1 MKLIKTA
8 NSIISLENV
17 RRVDL
22 NKSES
27 KHTRNYGEKY
37 TITDYTI
44 FIHYNNNTCERI
56 ECGEDASGKMA
67 AETWFSKIADI
78 LSDDPA

>member
-1 MKLIKTA
+1 MKLINTL
-8 NSIISLENV
+8 NSIVSLENV

-37 TITDYTI
+37 TITNYTI
-44 FIHYNNNTCERI
+44 IIRYNDNTAEHI
-56 ECGEDASGKMA
+56 TCGEDASGKA
-67 AETWFSKIADI
+67 KADDLFAKIGAI
-78 LSDDPA
+78 LSV

>member
-37 TITDYTI
+37 TITTYSI
-44 FIHYNNNTCERI
+44 FINYNNNTCERI
-56 ECGEDASGKMA
+56 ECGEDATGAMA

>member
-1 MKLIKTA
+1 MKLINTL

-37 TITDYTI
+37 TITNYTI
-44 FIHYNNNTCERI
+44 LIHYNDNTAEHI
-56 ECGEDASGKMA
+56 ACGEDANGKA
-67 AETWFSKIADI
+67 KADDLFAKIGAI
-78 LSDDPA
+78 LSV